1 MNYTH
6 FIFAF
11 YVFLLVCGAIWFY
24 GRVMRSDKKKDRSS
38 YEKEHRL
45 FVMYQNVEDMLD
57 SFEEYAEEAKS
68 GIDARLGQVESFMEN
83 MRREWERLRETASAD
98 APGGKPAPDTRQET
112 ADPQPAPAARQE
124 DTVQPAPEPGRQ
136 APASAPEADDR
147 AETETPQPSGKSPA
161 DKPKQ
166 KTPDLIQQYAEQ
178 GMSKE
183 AIAKALGISKR
194 EVSLIMEIKK
204 IHV

>member
-1 MNYTH
+1 MNFTH

-11 YVFLLVCGAIWFY
+11 YVFILVCGAIWFY
-24 GRVMRSDKKKDRSS
+24 GRVTGPDKKKDKSS

-57 SFEEYAEEAKS
+57 SFEEYAEGAKA
-68 GIDARLGQVESFMEN
+68 GIDERLGQVEALIEGL
-83 MRREWERLRETASAD
+83 RKEWENLAEQRARLER
-98 APGGKPAPDTRQET
+98 PAPVQEEPAGPVEIDRQD
-112 ADPQPAPAARQE
+112 DPKPQAEPEAE
-124 DTVQPAPEPGRQ
+124 SVPEPAIKAQ
-136 APASAPEADDR
+136 
-147 AETETPQPSGKSPA
+147 TPPVKQKTKDKNNA
-161 DKPKQ
+161 DKPKP

-183 AIAKALGISKR
+183 EIAKALGISMR
-194 EVSLIMEIKK
+194 EVTLIMEIKK